1 MITEVKINI
10 TDGEQFSRLGRRIL
24 PSDVSL
30 KILSESLGNTV
41 LVRLRSGRI
50 LRGILQGYDQ
60 HMNLVLEQAEELS
73 SDNSIQR
80 RLGVIV
86 VRGDNVIMVS
96 PTIKE

>member
-1 MITEVKINI
+1 
-10 TDGEQFSRLGRRIL
+10 
-24 PSDVSL
+24 L

-60 HMNLVLEQAEELS
+60 HMNLVLEQAEELNA
-73 SDNSIQR
+73 DNSIQR

>member
-1 MITEVKINI
+1 M
-10 TDGEQFSRLGRRIL
+10 

-60 HMNLVLEQAEELS
+60 HMNLVLEQAEELNA
-73 SDNSIQR
+73 DNSIQR

>member
-1 MITEVKINI
+1 MKNNSH
-10 TDGEQFSRLGRRIL
+10 DWGRRIL

-60 HMNLVLEQAEELS
+60 HMNLVLEQAEELNA
-73 SDNSIQR
+73 DNSIQR

>member
-1 MITEVKINI
+1 
-10 TDGEQFSRLGRRIL
+10 L

-60 HMNLVLEQAEELS
+60 HMNLVLEQAEELNA
-73 SDNSIQR
+73 DNSIQR

>member
-1 MITEVKINI
+1 LPVENNSH
-10 TDGEQFSRLGRRIL
+10 DWGRIL

>member
-1 MITEVKINI
+1 MIREIKINI
-10 TDGEQFSRLGRRIL
+10 AGREQFSRLGENLAERCI
-24 PSDVSL
+24 L

>member
-1 MITEVKINI
+1 
-10 TDGEQFSRLGRRIL
+10 L

>member
-1 MITEVKINI
+1 VA
-10 TDGEQFSRLGRRIL
+10 L

-41 LVRLRSGRI
+41 LVRLRSGRM

-60 HMNLVLEQAEELS
+60 HMNLVLEQAEELNA
-73 SDNSIQR
+73 DNSIQR

-96 PTIKE
+96 PTIRERSP